1 MKPPWLIISVE
12 TGAVWVIRKPPAV
25 PHRTVRD
32 RTKQQPTTTTHKVN
46 IRVQFESPGIAAGL
60 TGVAAS
66 CDTPVR
72 RAVSSPGMAVGLMGV
87 AASCDT
93 SVRRAVSS
101 PGMAAGLTGV
111 ATSCDASV
119 RRAVSSPGMA
129 AGLTGVAASC
139 DTPVRRAVSPWAPP
153 VCPSWLS
160 WLTQR
165 HLCLSGRITCSG
177 REEEAAHKE
186 TPQRLHALHERN
198 ASQSRGRVH
207 VEGERRH

>member
-66 CDTPVR
+66 CDTP
-72 RAVSSPGMAVGLMGV
+72 
-87 AASCDT
+87 
-93 SVRRAVSS
+93 
-101 PGMAAGLTGV
+101 
-111 ATSCDASV
+111 V